1 MKTLL
6 DTIFGKLTMWFRVL
20 RYSIYAEFKKIGI
33 NFLEKKKESCIMLF
47 GNFGLYQNLLKITQV
62 FYVLHRK
69 QSEILVEFKKN
80 F

>member
-33 NFLEKKKESCIMLF
+33 NFLEKKK
-47 GNFGLYQNLLKITQV
+47 KA
-62 FYVLHRK
+62 VLC
-69 QSEILVEFKKN
+69 SLEILAFIKIY
-80 F
+80 